1 MPDLD
6 RSPECALQLLFET
19 TLSGL
24 TRTRPPRPPLP
35 GRPLLTHLSL
45 DLANIPPLRDD
56 PLRQLRDPL
65 VITQT
70 QECSGMTRRQSPLI
84 EESADRCWELQEAQ
98 CICNSRTILSDRLC
112 HPTLRSTELLHEPLV
127 PHRLC
132 QGRKL

>member
-65 VITQT
+65 AITQT
-70 QECSGMTRRQSPLI
+70 QECSAITRRQSPLI
-84 EESADRCWELQEAQ
+84 EDAAARCSDLREAQ
-98 CICNSRTILSDRLC
+98 RSCNSRPLLS
-112 HPTLRSTELLHEPLV
+112 
-127 PHRLC
+127 
-132 QGRKL
+132 